1 LLSTKQHNVIID
13 NAIAQAIS
21 VYIPEKILKSEG
33 KRIKGREQIKLT
45 SYTNSCQTSISNKE
59 KICNTRSCLISLPEN
74 LQICVSSETKDS
86 VSQHQMATNS
96 QNIEENHLKAL
107 ADDDI
112 FHPKLPE
119 TSKSTSISDRE
130 EQYNTRSCITSS
142 CDNIQKGVS
151 NEPRRKSKRH
161 DKSIISSGQ
170 DYGAGNLDM
179 ITLTKKLR
187 STLKKQD
194 CANNTIHDCRRF
206 INSAI
211 ISLQNNYALRS
222 SRNEKI
228 PSQELSIEER
238 RSVFDHALAQAIQEQ
253 NNSICDDNF
262 TEDSAAN
269 KKIPKENNAVKLETK
284 KKALDNESNPDDA
297 HVPILRTAKKSQ
309 NEILCKEKI
318 NTSTSTTSSMA
329 FDRYESPNDHLSNS
343 ISQKSSTDK
352 YQCSRENKSL
362 SQRGKIKSNPEQNRK
377 SKRLSTKKR
386 ILKLLS

>member
-1 LLSTKQHNVIID
+1 M
-13 NAIAQAIS
+13 
-21 VYIPEKILKSEG
+21 G
-33 KRIKGREQIKLT
+33 
-45 SYTNSCQTSISNKE
+45 
-59 KICNTRSCLISLPEN
+59 
-74 LQICVSSETKDS
+74 
-86 VSQHQMATNS
+86 
-96 QNIEENHLKAL
+96 
-107 ADDDI
+107 
-112 FHPKLPE
+112 
-119 TSKSTSISDRE
+119 
-130 EQYNTRSCITSS
+130 
-142 CDNIQKGVS
+142 
-151 NEPRRKSKRH
+151 
-161 DKSIISSGQ
+161 
-170 DYGAGNLDM
+170 
-179 ITLTKKLR
+179 
-187 STLKKQD
+187 
-194 CANNTIHDCRRF
+194 
-206 INSAI
+206 
-211 ISLQNNYALRS
+211 RS

-309 NEILCKEKI
+309 NE
-318 NTSTSTTSSMA
+318 
-329 FDRYESPNDHLSNS
+329 HLSNS